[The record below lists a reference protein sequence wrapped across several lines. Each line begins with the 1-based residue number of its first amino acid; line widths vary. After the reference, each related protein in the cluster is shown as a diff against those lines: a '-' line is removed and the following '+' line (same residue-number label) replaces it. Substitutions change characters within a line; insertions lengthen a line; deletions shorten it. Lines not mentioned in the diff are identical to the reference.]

1 MAYSYDPALA
11 PPRQADVTADSWESL
26 RTLYV
31 ERAPLFLKT
40 ALPGLDPQSV
50 RFVAHHVAHAASAY
64 LAGPYR
70 SCAVLVLDGRG
81 ESASHL
87 AGVAVDGRF
96 QPLAAQ
102 RLPDSPGLVYESL
115 TDYLG
120 FRRASDEYKVMALAA
135 YGEPRFLEQ
144 LRSEL
149 TATGNGGFCA
159 QPLAWSSSR
168 QGLTVRSAR
177 STRTSRRAF
186 SAGSRNCCW
195 SSPAGYTRGQASA
208 ISCWRA
214 GSR

>member
-1 MAYSYDPALA
+1 
-11 PPRQADVTADSWESL
+11 
-26 RTLYV
+26 
-31 ERAPLFLKT
+31 
-40 ALPGLDPQSV
+40 V

-87 AGVAVDGRF
+87 AGVAADGRF

-102 RLPDSPGLVYESL
+102 RLPHSLGLVYESL

-149 TATGNGGFCA
+149 TATGDGGFSA
-159 QPLAWSSSR
+159 QPLAWEQLAPRPDGALSQVHADLAASVQRRLEELLLELAGWLHARTGERDLALAGGVALNCVANSRLWARPCTWRVSSATTPS
-168 QGLTVRSAR
+168 Q
-177 STRTSRRAF
+177 
-186 SAGSRNCCW
+186 
-195 SSPAGYTRGQASA
+195 
-208 ISCWRA
+208 WRVP
-214 GSR
+214 R